1 MLVPERGG
9 TFVSLTSG
17 FVRPGEA
24 GAFSARE
31 PAPTAELRMKT
42 PVTTS
47 SSRFRMAYRQ
57 GCTEPGRSPGAGQTL
72 PLARFVGAGVRRGA
86 HRSGLAVVVHRR
98 VVRRVADVHRGRSR
112 QEG

>member
-17 FVRPGEA
+17 FVRPEAA
-24 GAFSARE
+24 GAFSACE

-57 GCTEPGRSPGAGQTL
+57 GCTEPGRRPGAGRTL
-72 PLARFVGAGVRRGA
+72 PLGGFGGTPAFRQALLGGLGEITHGVSCEPKR
-86 HRSGLAVVVHRR
+86 
-98 VVRRVADVHRGRSR
+98 
-112 QEG
+112 